1 MRCFITFRPVNALRL
16 PLVLWMFAL
25 VLLCTPLQAQV
36 RVSGAVVHKDEPLA
50 EVTIKV
56 IKDGTVLRTMLA
68 DRKGRFETDIPLGK
82 SYTLLFVRPFML
94 PVAIDVN
101 TEHDSDEE
109 VLYDVPLKMRMY
121 NRYAGMSEAKARKS
135 IGKIS
140 RTGTG
145 EETFTFTPY
154 AKVIEELKPLYA
166 ESERRE
172 ALGEDPV
179 ASETFT
185 IDLTE
190 DGEASIVEST
200 ESAPLKSEVEKATP
214 SDAEANEAPDRIGR
228 SADRFEVVEQAK
240 GLEREHLKE
249 SKNRSGFANQ
259 RSHQEGEAYIE
270 ASKELRRELKVEDDT
285 RDHEIAEAR
294 IQKQAEQD
302 QLLVK
307 TASGPSPFRHNPIS
321 TLVKHSIDDGTFVY
335 DERLLVE
342 DDGVRCEYRKAVYNW
357 LLFDVTYYSKDD
369 KEISEEEFDEVK
381 RTFGI

>member
-1 MRCFITFRPVNALRL
+1 MRCFITFRPVNARRP
-16 PLVLWMFAL
+16 PLVFMMLAL
-25 VLLCTPLQAQV
+25 VLFTTSVRAQV
-36 RVSGAVVHKDEPLA
+36 RVSGSVVHDDEPLGD
-50 EVTIKV
+50 VTIKV
-56 IKDGTVLRTMLA
+56 IEDGNVLRTMLA

-82 SYTLLFVRPFML
+82 AYTLLFVRPFMF

-101 TEHDSDEE
+101 THHNADME

-154 AKVIEELKPLYA
+154 IELIEELRPLYA

-172 ALGEDPV
+172 ALGEEPV
-179 ASETFT
+179 ASEVFT
-185 IDLTE
+185 LVPSERT
-190 DGEASIVEST
+190 EASETKSDEALPLREVGNVEH
-200 ESAPLKSEVEKATP
+200 EKLGK
-214 SDAEANEAPDRIGR
+214 DDQPDRISR
-228 SADRFEVVEQAK
+228 SADRFEVVEHAK
-240 GLEREHLKE
+240 DLERAHLKE
-249 SKNRSGFANQ
+249 SKDRSGVANQ

-270 ASKELRRELKVEDDT
+270 ASKELRRELKVEDDA
-285 RDHEIAEAR
+285 RDLQIAEAR
-294 IQKQAEQD
+294 IQKQADQEQL
-302 QLLVK
+302 QLK
-307 TASGPSPFRHNPIS
+307 TASGSSPFRHVPIS
-321 TLVKHSIDDGTFVY
+321 TLVKHSIEDGTFVY
-335 DERLLVE
+335 DERVLVE

-369 KEISEEEFDEVK
+369 EEISEEEFDEVK